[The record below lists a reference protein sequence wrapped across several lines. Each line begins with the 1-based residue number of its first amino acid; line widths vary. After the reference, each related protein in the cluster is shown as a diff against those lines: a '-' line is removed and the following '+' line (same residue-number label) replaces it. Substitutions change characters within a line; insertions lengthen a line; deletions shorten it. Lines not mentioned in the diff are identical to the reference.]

1 MYSTCVSDVAGMI
14 PDPAAWADGNAARVG
29 HQVVTPVLVPG
40 ALLPVFKRVDPAAVK
55 PVLKGKGQG

>member
-1 MYSTCVSDVAGMI
+1 MV
-14 PDPAAWADGNAARVG
+14 PDPAPWADGDAARVG
-29 HQVVTPVLVPG
+29 HQVVTPVVVPG